1 MDTLACRFN
10 VRDVGF
16 VDLGSAVYKLFLFVP
31 DDTSSADVDSLKSIA
46 FATYLDSNVKAEV
59 LTYSSADKAGFGEF
73 LPQIQDRAQAGRRR
87 LEPTDE
93 SASRH
98 NHLH

>member
-1 MDTLACRFN
+1 MRRNTMKKTAIILSVLLVMETLACRFN

-31 DDTSSADVDSLKSIA
+31 NDTSSTDIDSLKSIA

-59 LTYSSADKAGFGEF
+59 LTYGSADKA
-73 LPQIQDRAQAGRRR
+73 
-87 LEPTDE
+87 
-93 SASRH
+93 
-98 NHLH
+98 